1 MNAHS
6 ASVAE
11 KEFLIPKREALT
23 KKEPDL
29 VLLDI
34 RMPDRLGTE
43 RLPEIKASYP
53 GPAVIIST
61 AVSNTTSLSR
71 IQVTCLWNKH
81 EGRIL

>member
-1 MNAHS
+1 M
-6 ASVAE
+6 
-11 KEFLIPKREALT
+11 KRETLA

-43 RLPEIKASYP
+43 LLPEIKASYP
-53 GPAVIIST
+53 STAVIIST

-71 IQVTCLWNKH
+71 IQVTCLWNKY
-81 EGRIL
+81 EERIL